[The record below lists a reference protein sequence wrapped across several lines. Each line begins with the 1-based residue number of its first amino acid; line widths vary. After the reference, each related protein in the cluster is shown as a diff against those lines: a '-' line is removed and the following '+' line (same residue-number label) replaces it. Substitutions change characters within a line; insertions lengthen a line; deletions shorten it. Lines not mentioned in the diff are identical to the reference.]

1 MARKT
6 SVETAIEEALNA
18 EGNVRELRKLCDIKQ
33 NKLADDLGLSQQTVS
48 RIERDK
54 LKMSVDTLIRLS
66 RYFNVTTDHLLGIS
80 NARVQTPGIKES
92 DDSDKSYALFQIY
105 RGLSDRDKELLYRQA
120 KNMRELDS
128 QKGNY

>member
-6 SVETAIEEALNA
+6 SVEAAIEEALRA
-18 EGNVRELRKLCDIKQ
+18 KGNVKVLRKKCDIKQ

-66 RYFNVTTDHLLGIS
+66 KYFEVTTDYLLGIS
-80 NARVQTPGIKES
+80 DVRVQGAGIKES
-92 DDSDKSYALFQIY
+92 EDSDKSYALFQIY

-128 QKGNY
+128 QKRKL